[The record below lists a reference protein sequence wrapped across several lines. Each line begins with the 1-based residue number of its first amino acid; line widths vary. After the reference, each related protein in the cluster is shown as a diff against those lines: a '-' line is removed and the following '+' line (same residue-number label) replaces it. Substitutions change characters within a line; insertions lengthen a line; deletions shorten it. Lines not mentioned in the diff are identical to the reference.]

1 MEKVLAKTLILVEML
16 MVTLVLGNTI
26 RILNIVGS
34 TILTIL
40 FQVSSAVFVEEE
52 ILIITLLKRIIISHL
67 LCFHMGNNQKYR
79 QEVYS
84 QPQLQVYFYF
94 SPKIYD
100 KHF

>member
-1 MEKVLAKTLILVEML
+1 MEKVLAKILILVEML

-26 RILNIVGS
+26 EILNIAGS

-40 FQVSSAVFVEEE
+40 YQVSSAVFVEGE

-67 LCFHMGNNQKYR
+67 LCFHMVNNQKYR

-84 QPQLQVYFYF
+84 QQ
-94 SPKIYD
+94 
-100 KHF
+100 